1 MRHALRCQDVW
12 KRVSIRDARGAIVIE
27 RSVRTPL
34 TECAPDLRGA
44 DVCRADHRRTRIS
57 MTELLAGTRSVV
69 ILLKMFPNRIDMEA
83 FVQLQSRADARRPQV
98 AAVPAP
104 VGYRIAILAFAV
116 RPRAYR
122 AHGHPVALQGHVP
135 HDPAT

>member
-12 KRVSIRDARGAIVIE
+12 KRVSIRDAIGAIVIE

-34 TECAPDLRGA
+34 TECAADLRGA

-69 ILLKMFPNRIDMEA
+69 ILVKMFPNRIDMRSEERRVGKA
-83 FVQLQSRADARRPQV
+83 SVSTCRSRWSRYHYKKNR
-98 AAVPAP
+98 
-104 VGYRIAILAFAV
+104 
-116 RPRAYR
+116 
-122 AHGHPVALQGHVP
+122 
-135 HDPAT
+135 T